1 MFTEESLSRVRVT
14 IVFQFSFINH
24 FQVDGKI
31 VQPSPFFTSSFLSLS
46 TKIDDFNRH
55 LGKKRQQIIT
65 ARIIRQ
71 RIVAKLPWHLCFATV
86 ADDKS
91 NVTDKREKKKEKRN
105 RSRCNGIEHSWFTL
119 TNVISIAR

>member
-55 LGKKRQQIIT
+55 LGKK
-65 ARIIRQ
+65 
-71 RIVAKLPWHLCFATV
+71 
-86 ADDKS
+86 D
-91 NVTDKREKKKEKRN
+91 N
-105 RSRCNGIEHSWFTL
+105 R
-119 TNVISIAR
+119 